1 MINKILFVGNYPNP
15 TNENLHIFFKN
26 LICAVADLGVECCVI
41 SPVSVTKYR
50 KKLTLIPQIRE
61 EITKKGNKVTIYYPR
76 FVSMSSKNIGFFKT
90 MHTTHKNYIRATI
103 TKIKELGLKF
113 DAAYGHFFLSGG
125 LTAIHI
131 GEKIGVPAFV
141 AYGES
146 SYKTQVTK
154 PYGDISK
161 KELSGLSGIVSVS
174 QKNSTELLEK
184 GIFNDVPIFTC
195 ENAVDMSLFNRL
207 TREQARAKF
216 NFSKDDFIVG
226 FVGSFI
232 ERKGDKRILEACKD
246 LSDVKLAFAGKG
258 DTPPSG
264 ENVIFCDSVN
274 HDEIGDFLAAIDVF
288 CLPTLNEGCC
298 NAVLEAMAAGKAII
312 SSDMSFN
319 DNVLTSE
326 NSIRLNPNSIEE
338 IREAIVK
345 LRDDKEYRERLAS
358 KAKEDSL
365 SFTIEKRAEKI
376 LNFMNSVSK

>member
-26 LICAVADLGVECCVI
+26 LICAVADLGIECWVI

-50 KKLTLIPQIRE
+50 KKLALIPQIRE

-76 FVSMSSKNIGFFKT
+76 FVSMSSKNIGLFKT
-90 MHTTHKNYIRATI
+90 MHITHKNYIRATI

-131 GEKIGVPAFV
+131 GEKIGVPSFV

-161 KELSGLSGIVSVS
+161 KELRGLTGIISVS
-174 QKNSTELLEK
+174 QKNTAELSEV
-184 GIFNDVPIFTC
+184 GIFDDIPVATI
-195 ENAVDMSLFNRL
+195 ENAVDMELFNRVDKK
-207 TREQARAKF
+207 TAREKF
-216 NFSKDDFIVG
+216 GLPKDDFIVG

-246 LSDVKLAFAGKG
+246 LSDVKRAFAGRG

-298 NAVLEAMAAGKAII
+298 NAVLEAMAAGK
-312 SSDMSFN
+312 
-319 DNVLTSE
+319 
-326 NSIRLNPNSIEE
+326 R
-338 IREAIVK
+338 
-345 LRDDKEYRERLAS
+345 
-358 KAKEDSL
+358 
-365 SFTIEKRAEKI
+365 
-376 LNFMNSVSK
+376 